1 MYAIIET
8 GGKQY
13 PVSPGDELLVELLRG
28 DDGADVEFDNIVAVS
43 KDDGTLLTGDDL
55 KSAKVTA
62 TIEGRQ
68 RGKKI
73 IVFKFKRR
81 KHYRPPHRAPQDYT
95 RVKIIDIVV

>member
-13 PVSPGDELLVELLRG
+13 PVSPGDELQVELLGG
-28 DDGADVEFDNIVAVS
+28 DSGAEVEFDRIVAVS
-43 KDDGTLLTGDDL
+43 KDDGTLLTGEDL

-62 TIEGRQ
+62 TIEGQ
-68 RGKKI
+68 ERGKKI

-81 KHYRPPHRAPQDYT
+81 KHYRRRTGHRQNYT
-95 RVKIIDIVV
+95 RVKISDIVV